1 LKYALLRLT
10 ILMRQIV
17 RQALT
22 QRKKHLRQ
30 YIAVPSFAMTDFVDN
45 TGNSFNKV
53 KNEVNPLHHIR
64 QED

>member
-1 LKYALLRLT
+1 
-10 ILMRQIV
+10 MRQIV

-22 QRKKHLRQ
+22 QRKKYLRQ

-45 TGNSFNKV
+45 IGNSFNKV

>member
-1 LKYALLRLT
+1 
-10 ILMRQIV
+10 MRQIV

-45 TGNSFNKV
+45 TGISFNQV
-53 KNEVNPLHHIR
+53 KNEVNTLHHIR